1 VKIHVLS
8 QGETVI
14 NADLAYQEPAIRTV
28 INDMTVG
35 SATGHDIAS
44 TILDCTDTE
53 RSGITCHDYAV
64 VTEDSGKVLWSGW
77 LTAGME
83 GLPDGFSGSHLFPAH
98 RTGGACD

>member
-1 VKIHVLS
+1 MRIHVLS
-8 QGETVI
+8 QGKTVI
-14 NADLAYQEPAIRTV
+14 DVDSIYQESFIREAVATRDDGV
-28 INDMTVG
+28 IRSEITDR
-35 SATGHDIAS
+35 
-44 TILDCTDTE
+44 TDTE

-98 RTGGACD
+98 RTGGARD